1 MFTKEKKAVSLVNT
15 LAWPESA
22 KRNGPLKKG
31 LEEQG
36 RDISHR
42 LLTHSLLPWGAFSA
56 MLDMTKI
63 AKIMSQDLLTQGDL
77 LGPY

>member
-1 MFTKEKKAVSLVNT
+1 MTLVDT
-15 LAWPESA
+15 VAWPESA
-22 KRNGPLKKG
+22 KRNGPLKKSI
-31 LEEQG
+31 EEQG

-56 MLDMTKI
+56 MLDVTKI
-63 AKIMSQDLLTQGDL
+63 AKILLTHGDL